1 MSQQAGSEPLRI
13 TAVGGGAAG
22 VESLLA
28 VLAGL
33 REAVPGRPIEAE
45 VASAS
50 AGLLPGLAA
59 SAASRMREVLRER
72 GVAVRLGHR
81 FDASALP
88 SRDLVLWATGAE
100 AHGWPRASGL
110 AVNHEG
116 FIRVDEHLRSLS
128 HAQVFAAGDC
138 IAWPERGLPKAGVF
152 AVKMGPALSR
162 NLRAV
167 LGSGERLEPYRAAAA
182 LPLAALDG
190 RPPRH
195 RDLGP
200 LVDRRRLGLALEGPH
215 RPQVGGPLR
224 HAAGGAAAAKEA
236 AGPLRPI
243 RFQAASASAAPIHH
257 PIDTKLIMKLARRIA
272 LLALAS
278 LATLAAHA
286 AEPPLKF
293 GVGLFQPDK
302 EKNDATYRPLA
313 AYLAKKLGRPVELRT
328 VDTWEGL
335 AKSLANG
342 ETDMALL
349 GPWGY
354 VLANNEA
361 GAQVVSTIE
370 YDGKPEYYAIMVT
383 SPDSGIKSV
392 ADLKGKT
399 FAFGD
404 KGSTSGYLIPLH
416 FFQTQGIVPET
427 YFSKVLYT
435 KHQAIETQVTQGQLD
450 AGADYNR
457 NRDAMIEQGLIKAER
472 SKIIWQSAPLPNDA
486 FAVSKPLAQDKAFV
500 AKLQDALTGIGA
512 ALKGEPKLLPNHYT
526 GFVVKDNSFYKP
538 IRDAGLATGK
548 LQPKE

>member
-1 MSQQAGSEPLRI
+1 MK
-13 TAVGGGAAG
+13 
-22 VESLLA
+22 
-28 VLAGL
+28 
-33 REAVPGRPIEAE
+33 
-45 VASAS
+45 
-50 AGLLPGLAA
+50 
-59 SAASRMREVLRER
+59 
-72 GVAVRLGHR
+72 
-81 FDASALP
+81 P
-88 SRDLVLWATGAE
+88 SR
-100 AHGWPRASGL
+100 
-110 AVNHEG
+110 
-116 FIRVDEHLRSLS
+116 
-128 HAQVFAAGDC
+128 
-138 IAWPERGLPKAGVF
+138 
-152 AVKMGPALSR
+152 
-162 NLRAV
+162 
-167 LGSGERLEPYRAAAA
+167 
-182 LPLAALDG
+182 
-190 RPPRH
+190 
-195 RDLGP
+195 
-200 LVDRRRLGLALEGPH
+200 
-215 RPQVGGPLR
+215 
-224 HAAGGAAAAKEA
+224 
-236 AGPLRPI
+236 
-243 RFQAASASAAPIHH
+243 RF
-257 PIDTKLIMKLARRIA
+257 A
-272 LLALAS
+272 LLAFAS
-278 LATLAAHA
+278 LCALSVHA

-313 AYLAKKLGRPVELRT
+313 EYLAKRLGRPVELRT

-342 ETDMALL
+342 ETDMGLL

-370 YDGKPEYYAIMVT
+370 YDGKPEYFAIMVT
-383 SPDSGIKSV
+383 SPDSGIKTV

-416 FFQTQGIVPET
+416 FFQTQGITPEN

-457 NRDAMIEQGLIKAER
+457 NRDAMIEQGLIKADR

-486 FAVSKPLAQDKAFV
+486 FAVSKSLAQDKAFV
-500 AKLQDALTGIGA
+500 AKLQEALTGIGA